1 MPDYEHSVFISY
13 AWGEP
18 GEEREEIVNE
28 IDEALRER
36 GLKIIRDKRD
46 LGYKGFISQFMERIG
61 QGNCVIVVI
70 SEKYLR
76 SENCMFELVEIAE
89 NRQFQDRIF
98 PVILADADIYK
109 TSKQLEYI
117 KYWEKQIN
125 EIKEG
130 IKGVDPTNLQG
141 IYAKLNLY
149 DRIRDKISNLIAI
162 LSDMNALTLEIHRDS
177 DFSALYE
184 GVVQRMQNDP
194 EPTTTPKVEATFE
207 IEDFEPETI
216 LISAGKFWI
225 GSEPGEN
232 VKPYEMPRENI
243 FLPSYRIGKYSVT
256 NAQYKEYLLQ
266 TETRVSPIIWNGER
280 ALPEELE
287 NYPVTGVTWNEATA
301 YCQWLSK
308 VTGRKYSLPSEAQ
321 WEKACRGG
329 NQCQYPWGDQFDPQR
344 CNQGQPSVAPVNAYP
359 AQNEFGCFDM
369 VGNVLQWTRT
379 LWGKTPDKPDDK
391 YSYPYP
397 QKDDERNDPHPRPGI
412 YRVIRGSSM
421 SEGKNWCRCSARR
434 GADPS
439 LTGLRGSR
447 NSFRVVMSI

>member
-1 MPDYEHSVFISY
+1 MPEYERAVFISY
-13 AWGEP
+13 AW

-28 IDEALRER
+28 IDQALQKR
-36 GLKIIRDKRD
+36 GLKIVRDKRD
-46 LGYKGFISQFMERIG
+46 LDYKGFISQFMERIG
-61 QGNCVIVVI
+61 RGDCVIVVI
-70 SEKYLR
+70 SDKYLR

-89 NRQFQDRIF
+89 NKQFQDRIF
-98 PVILADADIYK
+98 PVILAEAEIYK

-117 KYWEKQIN
+117 KYWEQQIN

-149 DRIRDKISNLIAI
+149 DRIRDKISNLIAV
-162 LSDMNALTLEIHRDS
+162 LSDMNALTPAVHRDS

-184 GVVQRMQNDP
+184 AVVKRMRSDL
-194 EPTTTPKVEATFE
+194 EPAQAPWIETKLE

-216 LISAGKFWI
+216 LIPAGQFWI

-232 VKPYEMPRENI
+232 VKPYEMPQEEV
-243 FLPSYRIGKYSVT
+243 FLTAYRIGKYPVT
-256 NAQYKEYLLQ
+256 NAQYREYLLQ

-287 NYPVTGVTWNEATA
+287 NHPVTGVTWNEAMA
-301 YCQWLSK
+301 YCQWLGK

-329 NQCQYPWGDQFDPQR
+329 NKCLYPWGDEFDPQR
-344 CNQGQPSVAPVNAYP
+344 CNQGQPAVAAVNAYP
-359 AQNEFGCFDM
+359 AQNESGCFDL

-379 LWGKTPDKPDDK
+379 LWGKNPIMPDTK

-412 YRVIRGSSM
+412 LRVIRGSSM
-421 SEGKNWCRCSARR
+421 SEDKGWCRCSARR

-439 LTGLRGSR
+439 LTGVRGAR
-447 NSFRVVMSI
+447 NSFRVVMNLS